1 MTFVA
6 DTTTTVN
13 GHSVGI
19 YFGFVLGVVNKIY
32 VVVEVRWRIGNGCG
46 WGRSWSRGLL
56 SCMKVLKPHFYQLN
70 IFI

>member
-32 VVVEVRWRIGNGCG
+32 VV
-46 WGRSWSRGLL
+46 S
-56 SCMKVLKPHFYQLN
+56 KVADWKWLQLRQKLKPWLIVMHEGFKATFLSIKY
-70 IFI
+70 FH

>member
-32 VVVEVRWRIGNGCG
+32 VVVEGG
-46 WGRSWSRGLL
+46 GLGMVAVEAEVEAVAY
-56 SCMKVLKPHFYQLN
+56 CHA
-70 IFI
+70 